1 MSRLSEEEIQ
11 EIMEEYKDAPMIN
24 PDKIYPPLP
33 PVQNATPLV
42 RIPEPMSLTEKI
54 GGTE

>member
-11 EIMEEYKDAPMIN
+11 AIMEEYKDVPMVN

-33 PVQNATPLV
+33 EMVKLFCNTYK
-42 RIPEPMSLTEKI
+42 EKF
-54 GGTE
+54 

>member
-11 EIMEEYKDAPMIN
+11 AIMEEYKDIPMVN

-33 PVQNATPLV
+33 PVQNVTPLV
-42 RIPEPMSLTEKI
+42 RIPEPMSN
-54 GGTE
+54 

>member
-11 EIMEEYKDAPMIN
+11 AIMEEYKDAPMVN

-33 PVQNATPLV
+33 PFFKLRAARLG
-42 RIPEPMSLTEKI
+42 L
-54 GGTE
+54 